1 MKKGEICEGIVERVN
16 YPNRGIVCCG
26 EFRIMVKNVLPGQRV
41 RIAISKS
48 GRDRLEGRL
57 LEVLE
62 KSKLETGKTCGQFG
76 ICGGC
81 TYLSLEYEAQK
92 RIKEEQVKSAL
103 DRALADQSIPY
114 IWEGV
119 QESPLRYEYRNKM
132 EFTFGNAYKDGPL
145 TLGMHK
151 RGSFY
156 DVVPV
161 EDCLLIDGDYRAIL
175 KFVRSYFAQKG
186 TSFFHR
192 MTHEGYLRHLLV
204 RKSRAEG
211 SILVALVTTTQMEE
225 GVERELLKGF
235 LEGLLLIERE
245 GKLKGRFAGI
255 LHILNDSP
263 ADVVKSD
270 RTDIL
275 YGTDGFGE
283 KILGLHFQV
292 STFSF
297 FQTNSAGA
305 ELIYQTV
312 QRYVAESSRKAME
325 TKTARENMAGTE
337 MSRAEMTGTDMA
349 GTDNP
354 WAATDEGKKPVV
366 FDLYSGTGTITQ
378 LMAPVADKVIG
389 VEIVEEAVE
398 AARRSAKANHL
409 ENCEFIAGDVLRVL
423 DELDDRPDFII
434 LDPPREGIHP
444 KALPKILDYGVDHLV
459 YVSCKLSSLI
469 NDLKTF
475 RARGYE
481 VVRATAVDQFPWTAN
496 VETVCLLSK
505 LSEAKHHIEVKVD
518 MDELDL
524 TSAETKATYKEIQD
538 WVQEKYGFHVT
549 NLNIA
554 QVKLK
559 HGIIERENY
568 NKPKSPDSKQPG
580 CPEET
585 EKRPKEYTKKAAIE

>member
-1 MKKGEICEGIVERVN
+1 MEKKALKKGEICEGIVERVN

-41 RIAISKS
+41 KIAISKS
-48 GRDRLEGRL
+48 GRERLEGRL

-62 KSKLETGKTCGQFG
+62 KSELETGKTCGQFG

-81 TYLSLEYEAQK
+81 TYLSLEYEVQK

-103 DRALADQSIPY
+103 DGALADQSIPY

-225 GVERELLKGF
+225 GVERELLKDF
-235 LEGLLLIERE
+235 LEGILLIERE

-312 QRYVAESSRKAME
+312 QRYVAESSRKAM
-325 TKTARENMAGTE
+325 GTRT
-337 MSRAEMTGTDMA
+337 SDTDMA
-349 GTDNP
+349 GTDFAGTEMPRTDKP
-354 WAATDEGKKPVV
+354 WNDTAECKKPVV

-378 LMAPVADKVIG
+378 LMAPVAEKVIG

-409 ENCEFIAGDVLRVL
+409 ENCEFIAGDVLKVL

-496 VETVCLLSK
+496 VESCVLLERVSNRK
-505 LSEAKHHIEVKVD
+505 ADAKIRID
-518 MDELDL
+518 IDL
-524 TSAETKATYKEIQD
+524 EDYYRIKDNKSGKE
-538 WVQEKYGFHVT
+538 
-549 NLNIA
+549 
-554 QVKLK
+554 
-559 HGIIERENY
+559 
-568 NKPKSPDSKQPG
+568 
-580 CPEET
+580 
-585 EKRPKEYTKKAAIE
+585 

>member
-26 EFRIMVKNVLPGQRV
+26 ELRIMVKNVLPGQRV

-62 KSKLETGKTCGQFG
+62 KSELETGKTCGQFG

-103 DRALADQSIPY
+103 DRALADQSNPY

-161 EDCLLIDGDYRAIL
+161 EDCLLIDGDYRAVL
-175 KFVRSYFAQKG
+175 KFVRTYFAQKG

-225 GVERELLKGF
+225 SVETELLKGF
-235 LEGLLLIERE
+235 LDGLLLLERE
-245 GKLKGRFAGI
+245 GKLKGKLAGI

-312 QRYVAESSRKAME
+312 QRYVAESARK
-325 TKTARENMAGTE
+325 TIRTGTAR
-337 MSRAEMTGTDMA
+337 TDMFQ
-349 GTDNP
+349 TDTTP
-354 WAATDEGKKPVV
+354 TDMLCTDAAESKKPVV

-378 LMAPVADKVIG
+378 LMAPVAEKVIG

-409 ENCEFIAGDVLRVL
+409 ENCEFIAGDVLKVL
-423 DELDDRPDFII
+423 DELDDKPDFII

-444 KALPKILDYGVDHLV
+444 KALPKIFLCPLPSV
-459 YVSCKLSSLI
+459 YCIV
-469 NDLKTF
+469 
-475 RARGYE
+475 YE
-481 VVRATAVDQFPWTAN
+481 I
-496 VETVCLLSK
+496 L
-505 LSEAKHHIEVKVD
+505 
-518 MDELDL
+518 
-524 TSAETKATYKEIQD
+524 
-538 WVQEKYGFHVT
+538 
-549 NLNIA
+549 
-554 QVKLK
+554 
-559 HGIIERENY
+559 
-568 NKPKSPDSKQPG
+568 
-580 CPEET
+580 
-585 EKRPKEYTKKAAIE
+585 